1 MVYCEYA
8 MDDLRMDNVSVDDMG
23 VVLLVSDLVCVWNL
37 RIMESDE
44 E

>member
-23 VVLLVSDLVCVWNL
+23 VVLLVSDLVCVWAN
-37 RIMESDE
+37 RILEVHED
-44 E
+44 